1 MFGAE
6 LSAVDPKWGWNMFL
20 FAFAIAGITAA
31 WMQALNGRRA
41 QKRDVTLMEEF
52 ATRKELSTLAEK
64 VDSRFEDLRQELKQS
79 ETRITSK
86 GEERV
91 IKVHDRINEVLS
103 AVSEVRGELNARFDK

>member
-1 MFGAE
+1 MIFAAE
-6 LSAVDPKWGWNMFL
+6 LSAVNPKWGWEAVLFL
-20 FAFAIAGITAA
+20 FAVSGITAA

-52 ATRKELSTLAEK
+52 ATRKELAALAEK
-64 VDSRFEDLRQELKQS
+64 VESRFEDLRCDLKES

-91 IKVHDRINEVLS
+91 IKVHDRINDVLQ
-103 AVSEVRGELNARFDK
+103 AVSRMEGRFDK

>member
-1 MFGAE
+1 MILAAE

-20 FAFAIAGITAA
+20 FAFATAGITAA

-52 ATRKELSTLAEK
+52 ATRRELAALAEK
-64 VDSRFEDLRQELKQS
+64 VESRFEDLRSELKES

-91 IKVHDRINEVLS
+91 IKVHDRINDVLQ
-103 AVSEVRGELNARFDK
+103 AVSRMEGRFDK